1 MYSNN
6 VHGDEQNIRRSN
18 NKTDRKKDMIQIY
31 DQARRIFI
39 VPSVPDMNYV
49 QTYDKADDNA
59 DKDESANEQQDTTES
74 EESAEQRRNLLK
86 RIY

>member
-1 MYSNN
+1 
-6 VHGDEQNIRRSN
+6 
-18 NKTDRKKDMIQIY
+18 
-31 DQARRIFI
+31 
-39 VPSVPDMNYV
+39 MNYV
-49 QTYDKADDNA
+49 PTYDKADDNA